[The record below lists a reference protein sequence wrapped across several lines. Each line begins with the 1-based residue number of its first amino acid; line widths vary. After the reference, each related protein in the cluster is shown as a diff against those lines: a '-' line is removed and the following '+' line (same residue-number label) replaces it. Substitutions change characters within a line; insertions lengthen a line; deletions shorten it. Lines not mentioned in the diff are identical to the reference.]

1 MIDVR
6 RELAM
11 RKFEVKSTKVKIN
24 EIYGNFGFKKIDP
37 SYDLENLKKDIK
49 TNGILTPILVFR
61 IDTIEGG
68 AGFKYYMLDGNHRC
82 FALKELYGDDHEV
95 EVVYGVQDVADPR
108 HIL

>member
-61 IDTIEGG
+61 IDTIEGS